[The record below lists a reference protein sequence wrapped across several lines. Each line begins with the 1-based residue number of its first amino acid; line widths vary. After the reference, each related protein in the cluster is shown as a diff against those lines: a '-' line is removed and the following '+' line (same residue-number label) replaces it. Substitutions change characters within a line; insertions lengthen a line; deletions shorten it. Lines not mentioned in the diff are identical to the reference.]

1 MINYNLICQDCE
13 YEFKS
18 WFASSKEFSKLQK
31 KNLLECIKCES
42 KNVTKGIMA
51 PNISSKL
58 NSKDFVKNKQHEMKT
73 MARSFNKYIEKNF
86 ENVGDRFPEEARM
99 AINGIRDDKIYGECT
114 DTEAQQLREE
124 GIPVA
129 NIPKYKDDA

>member
-58 NSKDFVKNKQHEMKT
+58 KLEEMSKTSKHCPRLSKSSKRIRTGLNGSENSEDFLDVPKLETTCTHLETLATNSKASHEVL
-73 MARSFNKYIEKNF
+73 FC
-86 ENVGDRFPEEARM
+86 ENLQ
-99 AINGIRDDKIYGECT
+99 KS
-114 DTEAQQLREE
+114 L
-124 GIPVA
+124 
-129 NIPKYKDDA
+129 